1 MLWYIDPIPNDSGA
15 YSPPQSTPFDGAT
28 PLTDEQSD
36 MLVQHNGFVLITSEP
51 DPKMEG
57 STVTVTPNTEAW
69 EAWKQA
75 ESDKPQPE
83 PEPTLEDRVTAVE
96 VAMESAPQYA
106 AAMRAFAST
115 STAIPDLYA
124 LEMPDFFPLWD
135 DLLVAGEALTKGTI
149 LNDGGQLYRVIQDQ
163 VIPLEH
169 QPPHGQGMTAV
180 YQPIDHAHAGTR
192 EDPIPAKA
200 GMEYI
205 YGRYYLDPEDGRTY
219 LCKRTGEAEGG
230 TVTLQ
235 YLPHALVGHYF
246 EAVT

>member
-1 MLWYIDPIPNDSGA
+1 MQACAIEDNRIVNVIVLDDTSDLEEFDAVPLPAGKWIGDPYNDV
-15 YSPPQSTPFDGAT
+15 PD
-28 PLTDEQSD
+28 
-36 MLVQHNGFVLITSEP
+36 LV
-51 DPKMEG
+51 K
-57 STVTVTPNTEAW
+57 
-69 EAWKQA
+69 
-75 ESDKPQPE
+75 
-83 PEPTLEDRVTAVE
+83 RVSAVE
-96 VAMESAPQYA
+96 GTVEAAPQYA
-106 AAMRAFAST
+106 AAMRAFAAT
-115 STAIPDLYA
+115 STAIADLYA
-124 LEMPDFFPLWD
+124 LEMPDLFPAWE
-135 DLLVAGEALTKGTI
+135 DLLAAGEALTKGTV

-169 QPPHGQGMTAV
+169 QSPHGEGMTAV
-180 YQPIDHAHAGTR
+180 YQPIDRAHAGTR

>member
-1 MLWYIDPIPNDSGA
+1 M
-15 YSPPQSTPFDGAT
+15 
-28 PLTDEQSD
+28 
-36 MLVQHNGFVLITSEP
+36 
-51 DPKMEG
+51 
-57 STVTVTPNTEAW
+57 
-69 EAWKQA
+69 
-75 ESDKPQPE
+75 
-83 PEPTLEDRVTAVE
+83 TAVE
-96 VAMESAPQYA
+96 GTVEAAPQYA
-106 AAMRAFAST
+106 AAMRAFAAT

-124 LEMPDFFPLWD
+124 LEMPDLFPAWE
-135 DLLVAGEALTKGTI
+135 DLLAAGEALTKGTV

-169 QPPHGQGMTAV
+169 QPPHGEGMTAV
-180 YQPIDHAHAGTR
+180 YQPIDRAHAGTR
-192 EDPIPAKA
+192 EDPIQAKA

-246 EAVT
+246 EVVT